1 MTLQVTGTYEDEFYL
16 PGGLIIYP
24 RDWKALTGYGRP
36 NVMVLYQADPD
47 TAEQE
52 DTSAQVDTAENEI
65 ETMPVPEAVRKHRRS
80 TRFPSLPNPQGAPEH
95 VRNLRVGMVLPFG
108 FVVRQEVYTE
118 DKPLDSLSRVYTNAA
133 MPLVPAV
140 VLMLVCLA
148 MGLTVVAVM
157 LSVDHQRGL
166 GIMKALGARAADV
179 RGLYSRQ
186 FLVDF
191 AVATAMGTVL
201 SAAGINLVARAYG
214 LPLSFPWVQSLL
226 WLLIGVP
233 VVWWGGQATAILFE
247 NADSLQLLS
256 REAQFDWWALLR
268 FGGLDK
274 R

>member
-1 MTLQVTGTYEDEFYL
+1 
-16 PGGLIIYP
+16 
-24 RDWKALTGYGRP
+24 
-36 NVMVLYQADPD
+36 
-47 TAEQE
+47 
-52 DTSAQVDTAENEI
+52 
-65 ETMPVPEAVRKHRRS
+65 
-80 TRFPSLPNPQGAPEH
+80 
-95 VRNLRVGMVLPFG
+95 
-108 FVVRQEVYTE
+108 
-118 DKPLDSLSRVYTNAA
+118 
-133 MPLVPAV
+133 
-140 VLMLVCLA
+140 MLVCLA

-166 GIMKALGARAADV
+166 GIMKALGARADDV

-274 R
+274 Q